1 MTRAPAWPRARPPDP
16 ASQAAELWRRRGRLL
31 LLGGVLASLGAGAAV
46 TAAATPGFSAG
57 MLGAVLVA
65 GGGVESAHAFR
76 FWRSRWAS
84 FVPAL
89 LVGVLY
95 LVCGLLLLAKPRAPA
110 AGVTLLLA
118 AVLITG
124 GTLRLL
130 WSLTAAPGRGLSIAH
145 GAVTLLLGCLL
156 WAIWPATSLW
166 AIGVLVGVDLLA
178 SGAVLLFLA
187 MGARGLAPRGA

>member
-1 MTRAPAWPRARPPDP
+1 MAAHPAPEPTSA
-16 ASQAAELWRRRGRLL
+16 AAELWRRRGRLL
-31 LLGGVLASLGAGAAV
+31 LLGGVLASLGVSAV
-46 TAAATPGFSAG
+46 VMAATTPRFSAA
-57 MLGAVLVA
+57 MLGAVLVT
-65 GGGVESAHAFR
+65 GGTAESAHAFR

-95 LVCGLLLLAKPRAPA
+95 LVSGLLLVAGPRAPA

-130 WSLTAAPGRGLSIAH
+130 WSLTTAAPGRGPSIAQ
-145 GAVTLLLGCLL
+145 GAVTLLLGILL
-156 WAIWPATSLW
+156 WALWPATSLW
-166 AIGVLVGVDLLA
+166 AAGVIVGADLLA
-178 SGAVLLFLA
+178 SGAVLLFLG
-187 MGARGLAPRGA
+187 MEARGLAPRGA

>member
-1 MTRAPAWPRARPPDP
+1 MAAHPTPEP
-16 ASQAAELWRRRGRLL
+16 ASPAAELWRRRGRLL
-31 LLGGVLASLGAGAAV
+31 LLGGLLASLGAAAAV
-46 TAAATPGFSAG
+46 AAVAAPRFSAG
-57 MLGAVLVA
+57 MLGAVLVT
-65 GGGVESAHAFR
+65 GGAVESAHAFR

-95 LVCGLLLLAKPRAPA
+95 LVSGLLLLAGPRAPA
-110 AGVTLLLA
+110 AGIILLLS
-118 AVLITG
+118 AVLIAG

-130 WSLTAAPGRGLSIAH
+130 WALDAAAPGRGASSAH
-145 GAVTLLLGCLL
+145 GAVTLLLGVLL

-166 AIGVLVGVDLLA
+166 TAGVFVGADLLA

-187 MGARGLAPRGA
+187 TEARGLAPRGA

>member
-1 MTRAPAWPRARPPDP
+1 MTAHPAPES
-16 ASQAAELWRRRGRLL
+16 ASPAAELWRRRGRLF
-31 LLGGVLASLGAGAAV
+31 LLGGVLTSLGAGAVA
-46 TAAATPGFSAG
+46 TAAATPRFSAG

-65 GGGVESAHAFR
+65 GGAVESAHAFR

-95 LVCGLLLLAKPRAPA
+95 LVCGLLLVAGRRAPA
-110 AGVTLLLA
+110 AGITLLLT
-118 AVLITG
+118 AVLIAG

-130 WSLTAAPGRGLSIAH
+130 WSLAAAAPGRGASTAH
-145 GAVTLLLGCLL
+145 GAVTLLLGILL
-156 WAIWPATSLW
+156 WALWPATSLG
-166 AIGVLVGVDLLA
+166 AVGVFVGTDLLA

-187 MGARGLAPRGA
+187 LEARGLAPRGA

>member
-1 MTRAPAWPRARPPDP
+1 MAAHPAPEP
-16 ASQAAELWRRRGRLL
+16 ASAAAELWRRRGRLL

-46 TAAATPGFSAG
+46 LAAATPRFSAG
-57 MLGAVLVA
+57 MLGAVLVT

-95 LVCGLLLLAKPRAPA
+95 LVSGLLLVAGPRAPA
-110 AGVTLLLA
+110 AGITLLLA

-130 WSLTAAPGRGLSIAH
+130 WSLTTAAPGRGPSIVH
-145 GAVTLLLGCLL
+145 GAVTLLLGVLM
-156 WAIWPATSLW
+156 WAFWPATSLW
-166 AIGVLVGVDLLA
+166 AAGVVVGADLLA

-187 MGARGLAPRGA
+187 LEARRLAPRGA

>member
-1 MTRAPAWPRARPPDP
+1 MAAHPAPEPTSP
-16 ASQAAELWRRRGRLL
+16 AAELWRRRGRLL

-46 TAAATPGFSAG
+46 TAAATPRFSVG
-57 MLGAVLVA
+57 MLGAVLVT
-65 GGGVESAHAFR
+65 GGAVESAHAFR

-95 LVCGLLLLAKPRAPA
+95 LVCGLLLVAGPRPPA
-110 AGVTLLLA
+110 AGVTLLLTV
-118 AVLITG
+118 VLIAG

-130 WSLTAAPGRGLSIAH
+130 WSLAASAPGRGASIAH
-145 GAVTLLLGCLL
+145 GSVTLLLGALL
-156 WAIWPATSLW
+156 WALWPATSLW
-166 AIGVLVGVDLLA
+166 AVGVFVGADLLA

-187 MGARGLAPRGA
+187 MEARGLAPHGA